1 MSDTKRMCG
10 DSSDRPV
17 FKKRNRAGRGTRVTA
32 TLDNTDISEAGNDA
46 YVKKSNLSL
55 IHI

>member
-46 YVKKSNLSL
+46 VSYTHLRA
-55 IHI
+55 HET